1 MRVFLTGATGFI
13 GSRILPELLA
23 AGHQVVGNTRS
34 DVGARRLEGAG
45 AAVHRGDL
53 DDPAR
58 LAKGAELADAVIH
71 TAFDHDF
78 ARYAENCEKDR
89 RVIEA
94 VGDVLA
100 GSDRP
105 LLITSAV
112 GMGSPGQGQFA
123 REDVLDRDHP
133 TPRIASELAGLA
145 VAERGISVGVVRLP
159 QVHDPVKQGLI
170 SPLIDIAREKGVSAY
185 VGEGRVRWCAAAVED
200 VARLYVLALER
211 HEPGARWNAVAEEAI
226 SMRSIAEAIGAGLG
240 VPASSLTEN
249 EAGEHFGWMA
259 GFAKLDMPASGAVTR
274 DQLGWEPAGP
284 TLLDDLARMDYSVSA
299 DRLMSWNK

>member
-34 DVGARRLEGAG
+34 DAGARRLEEAG

-53 DDPAR
+53 GDPAG
-58 LAKGAELADAVIH
+58 LAKGAEGADAVIH

-78 ARYAENCEKDR
+78 ARFAENCDKDR

-94 VGDVLA
+94 IGDVLA

-105 LLITSAV
+105 LLITSGVAL
-112 GMGSPGQGQFA
+112 GSPGPGQFA

-133 TPRIASELAGLA
+133 IPRIASELAGLA
-145 VAERGISVGVVRLP
+145 VGERGVSVGVVRLP

-170 SPLIDIAREKGVSAY
+170 SPLNDLAREKGVSAY
-185 VGEGRVRWCAAAVED
+185 VGEGANRWCAAAVED
-200 VARLYVLALER
+200 VARLYVLALDR
-211 HEPGARWNAVAEEAI
+211 HQPGVRWNAVAEEAI
-226 SMRSIAEAIGAGLG
+226 PMRSIAEAIGTGLG
-240 VPASSLTEN
+240 VRVSSVTEDG
-249 EAGEHFGWMA
+249 AGEHFGWMA
-259 GFAKLDMPASGAVTR
+259 GFARRSAASVMR
-274 DQLGWEPAGP
+274 Q
-284 TLLDDLARMDYSVSA
+284 RV
-299 DRLMSWNK
+299 R